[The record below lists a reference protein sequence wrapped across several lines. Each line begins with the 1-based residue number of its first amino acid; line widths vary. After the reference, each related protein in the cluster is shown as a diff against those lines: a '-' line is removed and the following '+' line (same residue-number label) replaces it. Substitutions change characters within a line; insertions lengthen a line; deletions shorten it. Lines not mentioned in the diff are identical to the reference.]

1 MVSRI
6 VNSPKRIKEILLA
19 FILVINMVNTI
30 AQHTPCAPI
39 SNYIFSP
46 FILNP
51 AIAGSKDFM
60 AIDLA
65 AVIQGNDK
73 SQLLSAN
80 TRIAEKG
87 PTYFGAPVSRNY
99 TQFGAGISVFND
111 VTGASQSIG
120 MNVAASYH
128 MPLNTKSLSFISGGL
143 AIKGIYNMLD
153 SVPDT
158 EAPPKNTFIP
168 NIDAGV
174 YYYGQFGFAGI
185 SATNILGS
193 VLSEEDKAIYD
204 VPVSRQ
210 YFLTAGYKFIISR
223 SLNVVL
229 EPSIIVNL
237 DDSLSFGELDT
248 YNPMLKIYMEDFCVG
263 TYFQNFDNL
272 TFFFQYKFPQWYLGT
287 LVDFPINTPFYKEE
301 LIIEIAAGFN
311 FGSIRS
317 GTRTNWHW

>member
-1 MVSRI
+1 MVR
-6 VNSPKRIKEILLA
+6 RLYRILLFLLFLSHFSDA
-19 FILVINMVNTI
+19 VG
-30 AQHTPCAPI
+30 QHTPSSPV
-39 SNYIFSP
+39 SNNIFNP
-46 FILNP
+46 FVFNP
-51 AIAGSKDFM
+51 AITGSKDFM

-73 SQLLSAN
+73 SQLLSGN

-99 TQFGAGISVFND
+99 TPFGAGISIFND
-111 VTGASQSIG
+111 VTGPSQSIG
-120 MNVAASYH
+120 MSAAASYH
-128 MPLNTKSLSFISGGL
+128 MPLNTRNLSFVSGGL

-153 SVPDT
+153 SIPDT

-185 SATNILGS
+185 SVTNIFGS
-193 VLSEEDKAIYD
+193 MLSEEDKSIYD

-237 DDSLSFGELDT
+237 DDSLSFGEPDT

-263 TYFQNFDNL
+263 TYFHDFDNL
-272 TFFFQYKFPQWYLGT
+272 TFFFQYKFPQWYLGR
-287 LVDFPINTPFYKEE
+287 LVDF
-301 LIIEIAAGFN
+301 
-311 FGSIRS
+311 
-317 GTRTNWHW
+317 

>member
-1 MVSRI
+1 MMNHIDTFLKRNKWILPGLLVLACHLNTAAQQTPNTPVSY
-6 VNSPKRIKEILLA
+6 
-19 FILVINMVNTI
+19 
-30 AQHTPCAPI
+30 
-39 SNYIFSP
+39 YIFSP
-46 FILNP
+46 FMINP
-51 AIAGSKDFM
+51 AISGSKDFM

-65 AVIQGNDK
+65 AVIQGDDK
-73 SQLLSAN
+73 SQLLSGN

-99 TQFGAGISVFND
+99 TQFGAGVSVFND
-111 VTGASQSIG
+111 VIGGSQSTG
-120 MNVAASYH
+120 MTAAAAYH
-128 MPLNTKSLSFISGGL
+128 MPLNTKNLSFISGGL

-174 YYYGQFGFAGI
+174 YYYGEFGFAGI

-193 VLSEEDKAIYD
+193 MLSEEDEPIFD

-210 YFLTAGYKFIISR
+210 YFITAGYKFIVSR

-229 EPSIIVNL
+229 EPSILINL
-237 DDSLSFGELDT
+237 DDSLSFGETDT

-263 TYFQNFDNL
+263 TYFHNFENL

-287 LVDFPINTPFYKEE
+287 LVDFPLNTPFYKDE

>member
-1 MVSRI
+1 MRNRERNI
-6 VNSPKRIKEILLA
+6 YKFEA
-19 FILVINMVNTI
+19 FIILFIVFNATVAF
-30 AQHTPCAPI
+30 AQHTPICPI
-39 SNYIFSP
+39 SNYVFNP
-46 FILNP
+46 FIFNP
-51 AIAGSKDFM
+51 AITGSKDFM

-73 SQLLSAN
+73 SQLLSGN
-80 TRIAEKG
+80 TRIAKPG
-87 PTYFGAPVSRNY
+87 PTYFGAPVSRTY
-99 TQFGAGISVFND
+99 TRFGAGISVFND
-111 VTGASQSIG
+111 VTGPSQSIG
-120 MNVAASYH
+120 MSAAASYH
-128 MPLNTKSLSFISGGL
+128 KPLNTKNLSFISAGL

-158 EAPPKNTFIP
+158 EAPPKNTLVP
-168 NIDAGV
+168 NIDAGI

-193 VLSEEDKAIYD
+193 MLSEEDKAIYD

-237 DDSLSFGELDT
+237 DDSLSFGESDT

-263 TYFQNFDNL
+263 TYFHDFDNL

-287 LVDFPINTPFYKEE
+287 LIDFPLNAPFYKEE